1 MERGLSV
8 AIGESHGI
16 EHRPE
21 NIQLELQQ
29 PKRVCLLLGSLKV
42 IEGDT
47 QTMLNISPGFTQSLA
62 EIAKPPCTD
71 PGLVIGPGVEP
82 GLVNLRGKQLC

>member
-29 PKRVCLLLGSLKV
+29 ARRVCLLLGSLKI

-47 QTMLNISPGFTQSLA
+47 QTMLNISPGFTQSFA
-62 EIAKPPCTD
+62 KIAKPRRTD
-71 PGLVIGPGVEP
+71 PRVVIGP
-82 GLVNLRGKQLC
+82 